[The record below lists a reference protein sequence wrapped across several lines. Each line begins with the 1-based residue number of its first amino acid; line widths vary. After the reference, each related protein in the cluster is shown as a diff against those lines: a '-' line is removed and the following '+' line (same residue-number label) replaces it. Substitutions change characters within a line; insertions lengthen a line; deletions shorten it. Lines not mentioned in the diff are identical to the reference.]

1 MININN
7 TNNENIN
14 VDAEHPE
21 WMDDE
26 LVKNIPAEKLNFL
39 SRLFAG
45 SQGKSQKE
53 MMMYLMPLIKQAK
66 KDNLTLTPE
75 EMNAAV
81 AAIKKHST
89 AQELE
94 KINNILNK

>member
-1 MININN
+1 MIDINN
-7 TNNENIN
+7 TNFNP
-14 VDAEHPE
+14 DAARPE
-21 WMDDE
+21 WMNDE
-26 LVKNIPAEKLNFL
+26 LVKDIPAEKLNFL
-39 SRLFAG
+39 SLMFAG

-75 EMNAAV
+75 EMNAAI
-81 AAIKKHST
+81 AAIKKYST
-89 AQELE
+89 AQELD